1 MRGFTETHRLVD
13 GVRDEDLLLRLFRAL
28 RALSSLA
35 FRASLLRCSCAPHL
49 HAVRIPYTRRL
60 QRQRALFSSCR
71 RPFFGCPRS
80 TGYLTAALR
89 HCADPERL
97 VPSALAI
104 DYHKRRV
111 SVVGRA
117 VELIPT
123 KYVLVWALSLN
134 AGRVTT
140 YTSLYAKIWR

>member
-1 MRGFTETHRLVD
+1 M
-13 GVRDEDLLLRLFRAL
+13 
-28 RALSSLA
+28 
-35 FRASLLRCSCAPHL
+35 
-49 HAVRIPYTRRL
+49 
-60 QRQRALFSSCR
+60 FSSCR

-123 KYVLVWALSLN
+123 KYVLVWQGEILFE
-134 AGRVTT
+134 
-140 YTSLYAKIWR
+140 KIPTKSMRYSEIYFFFEVG